1 MSRDTGLCPRK
12 TPQWPLLLPQPGLP
26 RTDKL
31 TLHVWA
37 VNSPGS
43 RLPQSRR
50 SASGHPSSPP
60 RTHWVSLP
68 ATSSAPK
75 GTCRLS
81 RVGVFQAE
89 QRTRSPRLCPPP
101 ALPFVPSQALG
112 PSGKPDPTDSRTT
125 HPSCCVQTPER
136 RPVSHLPLQH
146 PPCRPWAGGGCTR
159 HREDSLGRGVAGR
172 AAGAVGSEPDHGR
185 CGAEVPPRATPL
197 TSEHGHRLRGPVTPC
212 EGSSLL
218 LVL

>member
-81 RVGVFQAE
+81 RVRVFQAE
-89 QRTRSPRLCPPP
+89 QRTPSCPALCPFPGSWPLRETRPNRQPHHSPLLLCPDPREEASVPPPTAAPTVP
-101 ALPFVPSQALG
+101 ALGGRGL
-112 PSGKPDPTDSRTT
+112 
-125 HPSCCVQTPER
+125 HQTPGGL
-136 RPVSHLPLQH
+136 SGQ
-146 PPCRPWAGGGCTR
+146 GGGW
-159 HREDSLGRGVAGR
+159 EGSWGRG
-172 AAGAVGSEPDHGR
+172 E
-185 CGAEVPPRATPL
+185 
-197 TSEHGHRLRGPVTPC
+197 
-212 EGSSLL
+212 
-218 LVL
+218 